1 MNSEEPSRIGKRWI
15 TEEDDQLCQE
25 IADNKTYEEIALN
38 HRRTLCGVKSRVITN
53 IMYPKYKNE
62 NISFDDL
69 SSLYNIEIDLVEK
82 YIKKMQPS
90 LINNKNKEIE
100 NMIEYRLMMIEQ
112 RLDYIFNILNRI
124 HQE

>member
-1 MNSEEPSRIGKRWI
+1 MNSEEPSRIGKRWT
-15 TEEDDQLCQE
+15 TEEDNQLCQ
-25 IADNKTYEEIALN
+25 EIALN

>member
-1 MNSEEPSRIGKRWI
+1 MNSEEPSRIGKRWT